1 MKHSSTRA
9 LFNYWDKQ
17 RGSRPAPERADIDP
31 VGLRRELGDVFMLAA
46 DFVDNLRFRL
56 AGTRVCALFGR
67 EIKGEAFP
75 VLWHQESRKA
85 IGDVLTFLTE
95 ERIGAVAGL
104 TGRTAD
110 GAEVELELLLLPLAH
125 AGHARIRAIGS
136 LVALTPPYWIGEKP
150 LHELHLGA
158 LRHVGPDSDNLEGR
172 RFSLAPSQQPDIM
185 HEPRDILPAPK
196 EAAPPF
202 GSRLKHGFV
211 VYSGGRKTPSGEK
224 TG

>member
-9 LFNYWDKQ
+9 LFSYWDKQ
-17 RGSRPAPERADIDP
+17 RAGRPAPERGDIDP
-31 VGLRRELGDVFMLAA
+31 VGLRHELGDVFMLAA

-75 VLWHQESRKA
+75 VLWNQESRKA
-85 IGDVLTFLTE
+85 IGDVLTVLNE

-136 LVALTPPYWIGEKP
+136 LVALTPPYWIGETP
-150 LHELHLGA
+150 VHELHLGA
-158 LRHVGPDSDNLEGR
+158 LRHVGPDSDNLEAR
-172 RFSLAPSQQPDIM
+172 RFTLAPAQQPDIM
-185 HEPRDILPAPK
+185 QEPRDILPAPEK
-196 EAAPPF
+196 AAPPF
-202 GSRLKHGFV
+202 GSRVKHGFV
-211 VYSGGRKTPSGEK
+211 VYSGGRETPSGEK